1 MSHHPLLDEVLA
13 ADAAM
18 LERLGLSLRASSEA
32 GVVIRGE
39 PHPDL
44 HNSFDIVHGSHAFA
58 AMDTAAAY
66 ALAARGI
73 HAATIASHVTFSRPV
88 STGVE
93 VIATG
98 TVVTAGRTLAN
109 VRTELTAG
117 GKLAAL
123 GTFQF
128 SVRSRPGN

>member
-1 MSHHPLLDEVLA
+1 MSHHPLLDEVLR
-13 ADAAM
+13 ADVAM
-18 LERLGLSLRASSEA
+18 LDWLGLAVLQSSEER
-32 GVVIRGE
+32 VVMKGD

-73 HAATIASHVTFSRPV
+73 HAATIGSHVSFSRPV
-88 STGVE
+88 LAGAAV
-93 VIATG
+93 VAIG
-98 TVVTAGRTLAN
+98 TVITAGRTLAT
-109 VRTELTAG
+109 VRTELTVD

-128 SVRSRPGN
+128 AVRARPD